1 MLRGMS
7 ALRKVTASLV
17 FGIALSA
24 SSFASADVAPLEPEP
39 DCSVESEQAKGL
51 TDCQQ
56 CDTYHAEPHKCE
68 ALGKD
73 GLHKSCQAGGASVW
87 HEVWCKGDASG
98 PPAEQKPSGCGACTT
113 TGDSS
118 NAALG
123 WLALGL
129 CAAGA
134 AARRRRR

>member
-1 MLRGMS
+1 MS
-7 ALRKVTASLV
+7 ALRTATASLV
-17 FGIALSA
+17 FGIALST
-24 SSFASADVAPLEPEP
+24 SSLAWADLAPVEPEP

-68 ALGKD
+68 ALSKD

-87 HEVWCKGDASG
+87 HEVWCKGEASA
-98 PPAEQKPSGCGACTT
+98 PPAEPNPSGCGACAT
-113 TGDSS
+113 TGGTESS
-118 NAALG
+118 SLA

-129 CAAGA
+129 CVAGV
-134 AARRRRR
+134 AARRRRK